1 VVVQADKRRLARIMS
16 NLLDNAGR
24 YGGGA
29 TAIILEM
36 DDTLRVIVEDGGA
49 GIPVGERLSVFDR
62 FFRGSAGGRRTDD
75 GGTGLGLSL
84 VVEDLRL
91 HNGSVWVEDRRDGRP
106 GARFVLELP
115 LPEVD
120 A

>member
-1 VVVQADKRRLARIMS
+1 MS
-16 NLLDNAGR
+16 NLLDNAER

-29 TAIILEM
+29 TVITLEM
-36 DDTLRVIVEDGGA
+36 DDTLRIIVEDGGA
-49 GIPVGERLSVFDR
+49 GIPAGERSAVFER

-91 HNGSVWVEDRRDGRP
+91 HDGRVWVEDRPDGRP

-115 LPEVD
+115 LPEEG